1 MVNQPVK
8 SGGVSRS
15 ITCKRSV
22 TQNTELNGNTWRLGK
37 VISSCKRE
45 HLVFESVSGAGIK
58 MEGLIYLQKYGIG
71 GPEFGIKEES
81 VTERGRQL
89 FHVRP

>member
-45 HLVFESVSGAGIK
+45 HLVFKISVNVSGAGMMMMI
-58 MEGLIYLQKYGIG
+58 MGLMSSGVGLNRCGD
-71 GPEFGIKEES
+71 
-81 VTERGRQL
+81 
-89 FHVRP
+89 

>member
-45 HLVFESVSGAGIK
+45 HLVFESVSGAGMMMMI
-58 MEGLIYLQKYGIG
+58 MGLMSSGVGLNRCGD
-71 GPEFGIKEES
+71 
-81 VTERGRQL
+81 
-89 FHVRP
+89 

>member
-22 TQNTELNGNTWRLGK
+22 TQNTGLNGNTWRLGK
-37 VISSCKRE
+37 VISSYKRE
-45 HLVFESVSGAGIK
+45 HLVFESVSGAV
-58 MEGLIYLQKYGIG
+58 MMMMWGLMSSGVGLNRCGD
-71 GPEFGIKEES
+71 
-81 VTERGRQL
+81 
-89 FHVRP
+89 